1 MNLKDNNLSNQT
13 GTNISLL
20 ENGRIF
26 PSWIMLNF
34 KKYILPDIIRK
45 EGEDPCK
52 ETLTNELTKYQKFVG
67 DFLNYTSPFKDIL
80 VYHGLGSGKTVT
92 AINLYNILYN
102 YTPKWNIFLI
112 IPAALKNDPWLKDIK
127 NWLQKENY
135 DDRLKNIN
143 FVHYDSPFADRDF
156 LEKVKNV
163 DNSKP
168 FLFIIEE
175 AHRFINNVYNNIS
188 GKKGKR
194 AQIIY
199 DYIQQEKKE
208 NNNNRI
214 MLLSATPAVNNPY
227 ELALI
232 FNLLRPDTFPTSE
245 SIFSQIYISSSN
257 FASLNE
263 DTKNMFQRRILGL
276 VSYYLGAT
284 PDKFATKIVHYKN
297 IIMPKYHEEIY
308 NFYEAIEEAK
318 EKMIKRM
325 NRGKVGDSMSTYS
338 AYTRQSCNFVFP
350 NIDDIVNGESRPRP
364 GKFRIKDTEA
374 AVIDEGKDIEKKKA
388 LIKKN
393 KELGAYL
400 NATKHFI
407 KKLIEY
413 FKNIYSKDKENNH
426 TLRHDI
432 KMFKKK
438 YNNKFSKFL
447 KKAKKS
453 ELFEKLYEC
462 SPKMVT
468 IIFNILKSK
477 GPVLFYSNYVEME
490 GLQVFKIYLHLFGYY
505 NISTDDNFKIENYE
519 KTKEK
524 YKNDYFRY
532 VEYHGSIE
540 REQRDLNKIIF
551 NNKANK
557 YGQMAKIIMIS
568 PAGAEGINL
577 YNVRQV
583 HILEPYWNEVRIEQV
598 IGRAIRICH
607 HADLPMEERKVDVF
621 RYKMIRKNGKETADE
636 KLENISRKK
645 NNLLLSFIE
654 AIKEASV
661 DCELFKAHNMMGT
674 KYKCFQFNEESLLDE
689 QIGPAYNIKL
699 DYDQKINNGLNA
711 KDSNILKI
719 KVRKI
724 SAVKKISDNLYSE
737 SKFYWYYKNSGV
749 VYDFDLNFPIGK
761 ILIDELGNEI
771 KINNDTYIIDK
782 IINIPSF
789 SSLKH
794 LY

>member
-1 MNLKDNNLSNQT
+1 MNLKDNILSKPIDV
-13 GTNISLL
+13 NISLT

-34 KKYILPDIIRK
+34 KKYLLPEIIRK

-52 ETLTNELTKYQKFVG
+52 ETLSNELTKYQKFVG

-80 VYHGLGSGKTVT
+80 LYHGLGSGKTVT
-92 AINLYNILYN
+92 TINVYNILYN

-135 DDRLKNIN
+135 EDRLKNIN

-156 LEKVKNV
+156 LEKIKKV
-163 DNSKP
+163 DSSKP

-175 AHRFINNVYNNIS
+175 AHRFINNVYNNIT

-208 NNNNRI
+208 NTNNRI
-214 MLLSATPAVNNPY
+214 MLLSATPAVNTPY

-232 FNLLRPDTFPTSE
+232 FNLLRPNSFPTSE
-245 SIFSQIYISSSN
+245 SIFSQLYISSSN

-297 IIMPKYHEEIY
+297 IIMPKYQEEIY
-308 NFYEAIEEAK
+308 NYYEAIEEAK
-318 EKMIKRM
+318 EKIIKRM

-350 NIDDIVNGESRPRP
+350 NIDDTVNGESRPRP
-364 GKFRIKDTEA
+364 GKFRIKEIEA
-374 AVIDEGKDIEKKKA
+374 VVIDEGKDVEKKKA
-388 LIKKN
+388 LLKKN
-393 KELGAYL
+393 KELGAYIK
-400 NATKHFI
+400 ATKHYI

-413 FKNIYSKDKENNH
+413 FRNIYNKDKKNNH
-426 TLRHDI
+426 TIKNDI
-432 KMFKKK
+432 KNFRKK
-438 YNNKFSKFL
+438 YKNKFSNFL
-447 KKAKKS
+447 KKEKKS

-468 IIFNILKSK
+468 IIFNIFKSK

-490 GLQVFKIYLHLFGYY
+490 GLQIFKIYLQLFGFY
-505 NISTDDNFKIENYE
+505 NVGTDENFKIDNYE
-519 KTKEK
+519 KKKETF
-524 YKNDYFRY
+524 KNDYYRY

-540 REQRDLNKIIF
+540 KDQRELNKIIF

-557 YGQMAKIIMIS
+557 YGQLAKIIMIS

-607 HADLPMEERKVDVF
+607 HADLPMDERKVDVF
-621 RYKMIRKNGKETADE
+621 RYKMIRKNSKETADE

-654 AIKEASV
+654 AIKESSV

-674 KYKCFQFNEESLLDE
+674 KYKCFQFNEESLLDDN
-689 QIGPAYNIKL
+689 IGPAYNIKIE
-699 DYDQKINNGLNA
+699 YDQKINNGLNA
-711 KDSNILKI
+711 KDSTIQKI

-724 SAVKKISDNLYSE
+724 NAVKKISDNLYSE
-737 SKFYWYYKNSGV
+737 NNFYWYYKNSGV
-749 VYDFDLNFPIGK
+749 VYDYELNFPIGK
-761 ILIDELGNEI
+761 IQIDELGNEV

-782 IINIPSF
+782 LINIPSF